1 MKKLSFLLIIFGLF
15 SAHSMG
21 QGVSPF
27 QGGAYQAGLLNIR
40 DLSYFAPDLYFY
52 DYNYWNSSSSYYN
65 HFGNQVS
72 GLEIDMT
79 PIDPELGM
87 TTLDLAPQESG
98 YTNMPSIYYVS
109 KIKLFGGKYIASISP
124 VFITSNSKMHVY
136 TSDTSVYTS
145 GNGGGFGDLELMPFG
160 VSWTFNEKVD
170 LAFMFSI
177 YAPTGRY
184 KTGADDNIGKGYWVF
199 QFQVPTYL
207 YFFEQAMALVVV
219 PTFEVNGKVLD
230 ADVRPGGRFTI
241 EYGISQNITPWLEVE
256 ILNGH
261 NWQVTDDKGEDVW
274 WKESELFTKD
284 QSSTV
289 SFGVGFWPWQG
300 RLNAR
305 LQYAQDYGVKQGYKS
320 SFLTVSLLFYA
331 NLLTEK

>member
-1 MKKLSFLLIIFGLF
+1 MKKVILLLFIFELF
-15 SAHSMG
+15 NTQSMA

-52 DYNYWNSSSSYYN
+52 DYNYWNSSSAYYN
-65 HFGNQVS
+65 QFGKEVS
-72 GLEIDMT
+72 SLEIEMT
-79 PIDPELGM
+79 PIYPEMG
-87 TTLDLAPQESG
+87 TKTLNLEPQESG

-109 KIKLFGGKYIASISP
+109 KFNLFGGKYIAAISP
-124 VFITSNSKMHVY
+124 VFLTSNVKMHVH

-145 GNGGGFGDLELMPFG
+145 GNSSGFGDLEFMPFG
-160 VSWTFNEKVD
+160 VSWTFNQKVD
-170 LAFMFSI
+170 VAFLFSI

-184 KTGADDNIGKGYWVF
+184 KTGADDNIGKGYWVY
-199 QFQVPTYL
+199 QFQLPTYL

-219 PTFEVNGKVLD
+219 PTFEVNGKIKD
-230 ADVRPGGRFTI
+230 ADVRRGSRLTI
-241 EYGISQNITPWLEVE
+241 EYGISQNITPWLEIE

-261 NWQVTDDKGEDVW
+261 NWQLSDDSGEGVW
-274 WKESELFTKD
+274 WRDSEHFTKD
-284 QSSTV
+284 QYSTV

-305 LQYAQDYGVKQGYKS
+305 LQYARDYGVKQGYKS
-320 SFLTVSLLFYA
+320 SFLTVSLLFYS
-331 NLLTEK
+331 NLLTKK